1 MPTYVMR
8 NGKIVEKYGPEDIQE
23 ERGHAPSV
31 ISDYLPTGLKNH
43 GTGKITDSK
52 SEFRKMTRASG
63 CIEMGN
69 DAPKPRAPQRLS
81 REERRND
88 IGRAIYDLKNGRVPN

>member
-1 MPTYVMR
+1 MPTFVMR

-23 ERGHAPSV
+23 ERGYAPSV

-52 SEFRKMTRASG
+52 SEFRKMTKASG

-69 DAPKPRAPQRLS
+69 SVPPIRKQERLS
-81 REERRND
+81 REDRRND
-88 IGRAIYDLKNGRVPN
+88 IGKAIYQLRNG